1 MSDIHRLPLVSHD
14 LPYYVA
20 IVPEPVKKVL
30 AKRPIGRPRV
40 WSRRDV
46 TGHQLWYW
54 RVTGMGTLPPLHGPF
69 WTCADAHKDIGKEL
83 GEQASAPD
91 AADFA

>member
-1 MSDIHRLPLVSHD
+1 MSDVHRLPLIGHD
-14 LPYYVA
+14 LPYYLV
-20 IVPEPVKKVL
+20 VEPAVVKKAL

-46 TGHQLWYW
+46 TGHRHWYW

-69 WTCADAHKDIGKEL
+69 WTCADAHNSIGREL
-83 GEQASAPD
+83 SEQASAPG

>member
-14 LPYYVA
+14 LPYYLV
-20 IVPEPVKKVL
+20 VPEVKKAL
-30 AKRPIGRPRV
+30 PKRPIGRPRV
-40 WSRRDV
+40 WSHRDV
-46 TGHQLWYW
+46 TGHRFWYW

-69 WTCADAHKDIGKEL
+69 WTCQDAHKDIGREL

-91 AADFA
+91 TADFA